1 MFCMAFNTLTVYRLH
16 PLQAILEMKEQGE
29 TVDFLM
35 SYNTS
40 CVTFRFQ
47 KCFLHGKLGLGHWF
61 ICQ

>member
-1 MFCMAFNTLTVYRLH
+1 MFCMALNTLTVYRLH

-40 CVTFRFQ
+40 CMTFRAY
-47 KCFLHGKLGLGHWF
+47 LHAVP
-61 ICQ
+61 

>member
-1 MFCMAFNTLTVYRLH
+1 MFCMALNILTVYPYLH

-40 CVTFRFQ
+40 CMAFRAY
-47 KCFLHGKLGLGHWF
+47 LHAVP
-61 ICQ
+61 